1 MKTFRKF
8 LESCEP
14 INEAEYNK
22 EWWDSKSDSFKQ
34 RYIERHPNSIY
45 AQKGMGGKDVS
56 YDEFKNRNKLSKDE
70 KKAAWDREQKKYKAN
85 QDSINKKNTSVKGV
99 NSLLKDKSTA
109 SSDFEK
115 AATVL
120 LDKPKNEEPWMR
132 KVIALAEHPYTPE
145 SVIRRMEKEQPF
157 VALHSP
163 KASLEFLDA
172 QVNKLDPMSDYTW
185 IDVLVQNPALD
196 TSQREIM
203 AKKLKK
209 AIKDTDKLK
218 VDDNGSPII
227 DSQKDYMKERFQW
240 QLDQLLKK

>member
-1 MKTFRKF
+1 MKFKKF
-8 LESCEP
+8 LEDCEP

-45 AQKGMGGKDVS
+45 AQKAS
-56 YDEFKNRNKLSKDE
+56 ATSNKPVD
-70 KKAAWDREQKKYKAN
+70 KKP
-85 QDSINKKNTSVKGV
+85 STSVKSV
-99 NSLLKDKSTA
+99 NSMLKDKSST

-120 LDKPKNEEPWMR
+120 LDRPQKEDAWFR
-132 KVIALAEHPYTPE
+132 KAIAFAEHPYTPD
-145 SVIRRMEKEQPF
+145 SVIRRMEKEHPY

-163 KASLEFLDA
+163 KASQEFLDA
-172 QVNKLDPMSDYTW
+172 QVNKLDPMVDYTK
-185 IDVLVQNPALD
+185 IDILVQNPALD

-227 DSQKDYMKERFQW
+227 DSQKKYMKDRFNW
-240 QLDQLLKK
+240 QLEQLLNK

>member
-1 MKTFRKF
+1 MKTFKKF
-8 LESCEP
+8 LESYEP
-14 INEAEYNK
+14 VNEAEYNK

-45 AQKGMGGKDVS
+45 AQKAKEVPAGMEQRANKPVTLGKATKDAV
-56 YDEFKNRNKLSKDE
+56 DILKKN
-70 KKAAWDREQKKYKAN
+70 QKKP
-85 QDSINKKNTSVKGV
+85 STSVKAV
-99 NSLLKDKSTA
+99 DSMMKDKSST

-157 VALHSP
+157 AALHSP

>member
-1 MKTFRKF
+1 MKFKKF
-8 LESCEP
+8 LESCEA
-14 INEAEYNK
+14 INEAEFNK
-22 EWWDSKSDSFKQ
+22 EWWDSKSDSFKK

-45 AQKGMGGKDVS
+45 AQKAKSVPAAT
-56 YDEFKNRNKLSKDE
+56 E
-70 KKAAWDREQKKYKAN
+70 KKN
-85 QDSINKKNTSVKGV
+85 QEKPSTSVKGV
-99 NSLLKDKSTA
+99 NSLLKDKSAA

-120 LDKPKNEEPWMR
+120 LDRPKNEEPWMR

-163 KASLEFLDA
+163 KASQEFLDA
-172 QVNKLDPMSDYTW
+172 QANKLDPMSDYTW

-227 DSQKDYMKERFQW
+227 DSQKKYMKDRFNW
-240 QLDQLLKK
+240 QLEQLSK